1 MLHMWT
7 GIRCNKT
14 LSFTVCALPS
24 FLTLFSVLLY
34 LPLLTVMHDLHFSQA
49 GQLVHFLQLVLV
61 DQVDTVMAL
70 GGAIAIQ
77 DTLGSIVMKC

>member
-7 GIRCNKT
+7 GIRCNKA
-14 LSFTVCALPS
+14 LSFTACALPS
-24 FLTLFSVLLY
+24 FPIPCVLLY

-49 GQLVHFLQLVLV
+49 GQLVRFLQLVLV
-61 DQVDTVMAL
+61 DQVDTVIAL
-70 GGAIAIQ
+70 EGALATQ